1 MTEPLDLKAPAA
13 IATPAEAGAFIQS
26 LRRTMAEL
34 SAVLAEETAFVRSAQ
49 MRAASP
55 IEARKA
61 ELSRRYMADL
71 SVLKANAAFLKR
83 AAGPALAV
91 VRTENET
98 LQRALEVNLAV
109 LATAHAVAEGI
120 IRHVSAAV
128 QAKRAPA
135 GYGATG
141 RATAPP
147 PRASVPVA
155 VVKSL

>member
-1 MTEPLDLKAPAA
+1 MSEPLDLKAPAA
-13 IATPAEAGAFIQS
+13 IASPAEASAFIHS

-34 SAVLAEETAFVRSAQ
+34 AAVLAEETAFVRSAQ

-55 IEARKA
+55 IEVRKA
-61 ELSRRYMADL
+61 ELSRRYMTELA
-71 SVLKANAAFLKR
+71 VLKANATFLKR
-83 AAGPALAV
+83 AAGPALVV
-91 VRTENET
+91 VRSENEA

-135 GYGATG
+135 GYSATG

-147 PRASVPVA
+147 PRASAPVA
-155 VVKSL
+155 VVKTL